1 MKRIMALILAATFA
15 FAGVAN
21 AQSGVDVKVKGTWD
35 FTFGWAE
42 TSFADSQLRNDRDED
57 RNADNF
63 IAMQRVRVQV
73 NFIASE
79 NLQGVLM
86 FEIGDI
92 NWGRDGNKG
101 GTKTGQGS
109 GGDLAADGVNIET
122 KRAYLDWMIPDT
134 GVSVR
139 MGIQGLALPMATNFG
154 SPVFN
159 DDVAAITVSY
169 KFDSTFAITAFWARP
184 YNQYLS
190 DTEKRHLD
198 DELDLFG
205 VILPITL
212 DGMEFTPWFVA
223 GNNGS
228 ASGFMDKMT
237 GRSLDPDASGSR
249 KYGHSN
255 FDENDSGFVWWA
267 GLAASFDLYDP
278 LTFSF
283 DIMYGDAHKNYYG
296 YFDTAAFSENDG
308 LIGTRG
314 WFIDARIDYAFDFGT
329 LGLFGWW
336 GSGDSTAG
344 INAGQLGR
352 MAGGFSSS
360 GYAPTSFGWDGGF
373 GMGFSDH
380 VVGYAGSGTWGIG
393 IQLYDVSFIEDLT
406 HTLRFAYY
414 TGTNEKDI
422 IREYGGVP
430 QTHMRFGDGLYLT
443 DGDNVFEI
451 NFDHKYKIY
460 DNLTMFIELG
470 YIHLD
475 RDSVWKHTST
485 KHNRGDDTDDA
496 WKAQVHFQYAF

>member
-42 TSFADSQLRNDRDED
+42 YSFADSQLRDDQGRGRND
-57 RNADNF
+57 DNF

-92 NWGRDGNKG
+92 DWGRDPSGNKS
-101 GTKTGQGS
+101 GQGA

-134 GVSVR
+134 GISVR

-169 KFDSTFAITAFWARP
+169 KFDSTFAITGFWARP
-184 YNQYLS
+184 YNQFLV
-190 DTEKRHLD
+190 DGNNRHLD

-205 VILPITL
+205 LILPITL
-212 DGMEFTPWFVA
+212 DGMEFTPWLVM

-228 ASGFMDKMT
+228 ASGFYERLT
-237 GRSLDPDASGSR
+237 RNGLARNNAA
-249 KYGHSN
+249 YE
-255 FDENDSGFVWWA
+255 ENDSAFVWWA

-278 LTFSF
+278 LTFAF
-283 DIMYGDAHKNYYG
+283 DIMYGDAHKNQHP
-296 YFDTAAFSENDG
+296 TWEG
-308 LIGTRG
+308 LDRQGQLGTRG
-314 WFIDARIDYAFDFGT
+314 WFVDARIDYAFDFGT

-336 GSGDSTAG
+336 GSGDSTG
-344 INAGQLGR
+344 GLNAGQLGR

-360 GYAPTSFGWDGGF
+360 GFAPTSFGWDGGF
-373 GMGFSDH
+373 GMGYSDH
-380 VVGYAGSGTWGIG
+380 VAGYAGSGTWGIG

-414 TGTNEKDI
+414 SGTNEKEI
-422 IREYGGVP
+422 IREYHNLP
-430 QTHMRFGDGLYLT
+430 QNGLRFGDGLYLT
-443 DGDNVFEI
+443 DGDNVFEV

-475 RDSVWKHTST
+475 RDSVWKHAY
-485 KHNRGDDTDDA
+485 NGDGDKTDDA